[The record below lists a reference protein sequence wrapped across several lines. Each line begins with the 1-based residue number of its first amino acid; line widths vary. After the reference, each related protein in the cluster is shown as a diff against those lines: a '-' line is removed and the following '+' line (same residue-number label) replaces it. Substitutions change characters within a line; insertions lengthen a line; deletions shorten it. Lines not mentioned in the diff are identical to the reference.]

1 MDISKLSRNYQEQP
15 LKYGEQPLKED
26 LEELYINQQLSVES
40 IAEYFNTSVRSLNRW
55 LSKQNVKRPTKKVE
69 REQKLPQEYIDKLDL
84 SRLSRD
90 FQKEPWKTRQ
100 EEPIYS
106 DFYYLFI
113 TQNWT
118 AEDIAEYIGAS
129 KGTVT
134 RIIQVILKIRK
145 SKELHQESREKSNM
159 RKYGV
164 KSTSSL
170 EAVKEKRDNTN
181 LERMGVK
188 SYLCRTDD
196 RLDDMERIYGKRH
209 AKQIKEFVEK
219 GKETFKR
226 NHGGKDFTEV
236 AKEAVL
242 EKYGVDNIL
251 KTPEGQKLAK
261 QGMKEK
267 YGEEHTMHVPEIK
280 NKVKQTNMS
289 IYGSASPLGNA
300 DIQEQIKA
308 DLLEN
313 FGVEHISQVPGICE
327 RVIAT
332 KREKYGESLA
342 QFGRG
347 DVHNIE
353 NYNIEYWME
362 NFKDSRSG
370 RIDLHACAKYHNV
383 QADAIRNQ
391 FKKAGITGIF
401 KGSHTSELE
410 VIQYVEKLGFDVIQR
425 DKTLVG
431 PNEIDCYIPEA
442 NLAVEFDGLMYHSQ
456 GNLAEGKFFRRV
468 HPNYH
473 LDKTKGCAEKGVQL
487 LHIFENEWLVT
498 RTRHI
503 WKSLI
508 KSKLGLSD
516 RIFARNTKIA
526 EVSELKAKQFC
537 EENHL
542 QGHATSSVRY
552 GLYYNDELVALMTF
566 SKPRFNKKAD
576 WELLRFCCK
585 KDITVVGG
593 ASRLLKHFR
602 KNHEGLIVSYANL
615 RWSNGNLYEQLGF
628 TLVDQSEPNYFYFKV
643 TNGRV
648 KTEDL
653 KLLNRMQFQKHKLAD
668 KLENF
673 DAEKTEK
680 ENMYA
685 NGYNSIYDC
694 GNLVY
699 LL

>member
-1 MDISKLSRNYQEQP
+1 MDTSKLSRNYQEQP
-15 LKYGEQPLKED
+15 LKYGEKPTKED
-26 LEELYINQQLSVES
+26 LVELYVNQQVPTEDILTYLGASGT
-40 IAEYFNTSVRSLNRW
+40 NLHRW
-55 LSKQNVKRPTKKVE
+55 LKKYDIKRPIKKVE
-69 REQKLPQEYIDKLDL
+69 REQKLPQEYIDKLDM

-90 FQKEPWKTRQ
+90 FQKEPWKLRK

-113 TQNWT
+113 NQNWT
-118 AEDIAEYIGAS
+118 IEDIAEYM
-129 KGTVT
+129 GTGKNVIA
-134 RIIQVILKIRK
+134 RIIQVVLKIKK

-170 EAVKEKRDNTN
+170 EAVKEKRNNTN
-181 LERMGVK
+181 LERYGVK
-188 SYLCRTDD
+188 SLLCNTEAKHDAI
-196 RLDDMERIYGKRH
+196 ERKYGKRH

-219 GKETFKR
+219 GNETYRK

-236 AKEAVL
+236 AKEATL
-242 EKYGVDNIL
+242 MKYGVDNIF
-251 KTPEGQKLAK
+251 KTSKGQELAK

-267 YGEEHTMHVPEIK
+267 YGEEHTMRVQEIK
-280 NKVKQTNMS
+280 DKVGQTNLER
-289 IYGSASPLGNA
+289 YGCESPLGNA
-300 DIQEQIKA
+300 DVKEKVR
-308 DLLEN
+308 LEVQKKY
-313 FGVEHISQVPGICE
+313 GVDHISQIPDLWKKGLQT
-327 RVIAT
+327 R
-332 KREKYGESLA
+332 REKYPTLSM
-342 QFGRG
+342 FGRG

-362 NFKDSRSG
+362 NFKDPRSG

-442 NLAVEFDGLMYHSQ
+442 NLAIEFDGLMYHSQ

-542 QGHATSSVRY
+542 QGHATSSIRY

-593 ASRLLKHFR
+593 ASKLLKHFR